1 MAKPTPAQM
10 KAAVE
15 AFKKKFTGDFYHGS
29 PSPSIKSFNPAKSKK
44 NFPIED
50 VTFVS
55 PNPDFA
61 SSFAPNKTGATMYPV
76 SVNMGKHFDPH
87 TPEGDEAIKQFLL
100 DKYQKEAGTDYFEE
114 AIKQKHEHL
123 MDKLTDPLNTWKTLE
138 SPEMLNYLRS
148 SGHDTFKVV
157 EGGVPNVG
165 VFKPQNIRGKFAKFN
180 PEDAESPDFMK
191 AEGGAVE
198 GYAPGGKVGA
208 LTKLA
213 KAVRHPHGQD
223 ARVAQ
228 ALEEYLKGNISQ
240 EERIRIA
247 NQFLPIRQ
255 WKELPPNYTDD
266 EIRNALSS
274 DKQPKALAPVPVGM
288 RVGNRLDIPAYTRQG
303 VYVDTT
309 HDAATGKPISY
320 GRTGHLKDVEFYSSP
335 DTFVRV
341 GLGTKPQALTPMGA
355 KMGTDKTP
363 KAQIKGIHQGTP
375 DDEVRRMMEEMM
387 RDPAYT
393 QIGMDPRKHSQFYDK
408 QTGMPVFAAEEKLQS
423 GPLILAPKRGLETT
437 SWDDPRLNLSDF
449 EGKKYQAGGKVGFAK
464 KALEFAKSVP
474 FVHYSKAP
482 NISTLDPNMYG
493 TGIKGKE
500 AARLKDAPDIKPRSY
515 FYTQAGGRQPEQGL
529 GPHKYQGVAEDIY
542 PLHEDPAGFSQMAKV
557 KAIDPYMMSQGVE
570 RIDEQV
576 HLNELE
582 RLIKKA
588 GYKGYANDDVGLLF
602 DPTPVMKAD

>member
-1 MAKPTPAQM
+1 MAKLTPAQM
-10 KAAVE
+10 KKAVE
-15 AFKKKFTGDFYHGS
+15 EFKKQFTGGFYHGS
-29 PSPSIKSFNPAKSKK
+29 PSPDIKAFDPTKSKK
-44 NFPIED
+44 DPMYTTPKA
-50 VTFVS
+50 TFVTRD
-55 PNPDFA
+55 PEFA
-61 SSFAPNKTGATMYPV
+61 ESFLSMNNNGKVKSGSTMYPV
-76 SVNMGKHFDPH
+76 SVNLGQHWNPG
-87 TPEGDEAIKQFLL
+87 TPEGQAVISEFIEQYPKRVNLEKGLKRGDWTAIENSDFL
-100 DKYQKEAGTDYFEE
+100 
-114 AIKQKHEHL
+114 EHL
-123 MDKLTDPLNTWKTLE
+123 KNT
-138 SPEMLNYLRS
+138 
-148 SGHDTFKVV
+148 GHDTFHVV

-165 VFKPQNIRGKFAKFN
+165 VLKPQNIRGKFAKYN

-208 LTKLA
+208 LAELA
-213 KAVRHPHGQD
+213 KMARHPHGQD

-266 EIRNALSS
+266 EIRNALTS
-274 DKQPKALAPVPVGM
+274 DKQSKALAPVPVGM

-355 KMGTDKTP
+355 VMGTDKTP
-363 KAQIKGIHQGTP
+363 KAQIKGIHQGTS
-375 DDEVRRMMEEMM
+375 DDEVRRMMEEMIQ
-387 RDPAYT
+387 DPRYT

-408 QTGMPVFAAEEKLQS
+408 QTGMPVFSAEEKLQS
-423 GPLILAPKRGLETT
+423 GPLILAPKQGLETT

-449 EGKKYQAGGKVGFAK
+449 EGKKYATGGNVAK
-464 KALEFAKSVP
+464 KILEHARKVP
-474 FVHYSKAP
+474 FVHYSQSP
-482 NISTLDPNMYG
+482 SISQLDPNMYG
-493 TGIKGKE
+493 RGIKGAE
-500 AARLKDAPDIKPRSY
+500 AARLKNAPDIKPRSY
-515 FYTQAGGRQPEQGL
+515 FYTQSRDKQPEQVL
-529 GPHKYQGVAEDIY
+529 GPHKYSGVAEDMY
-542 PLHEDPAGFSQMAKV
+542 PLHEDPAGYSAIAKQR
-557 KAIDPYMMSQGVE
+557 AIDPYMMSMGREVV
-570 RIDEQV
+570 DEAA

-582 RLIKKA
+582 RLIKGA

-602 DPTPVMKAD
+602 HPTDVQKVE